1 MRRRSVAAAFLLVI
15 GCATY
20 IPNQPLQHY
29 DKTYGYRFSKYQAA
43 ANEDETFLILTFS
56 GGGTRAAAL
65 AYGVLQELAATKIH
79 GGTKT
84 LLDEV
89 DVISSV
95 SGGSFTSTAYAFAG
109 QMPIASFERDFL
121 RHDVQ
126 GDLKRAAL
134 NPRNWP
140 RLLSPRFS
148 RIDLATEYYDSHIF
162 EGKTFADLLA
172 RGRRPY
178 IILNATEMDL
188 GARFEFTQEQFDPIC
203 SDLQPMKVARA
214 VAASSAFPILLTPI
228 TLRNYA
234 VEKPSSTAPAEGS
247 TWHSPC
253 GYEEP
258 KWIATAMED
267 QFINPSRFR
276 TALEVRSYANPKR
289 QFLQL
294 MDGGIADN
302 IGLRGPIWALS
313 SLDPGFSVLRL
324 MNRGKVK
331 RVAVIVVDAEKAGDV
346 QLDRTESL
354 PNLFQTLSTI
364 SNAPMANYSFD
375 TVELLRTRIENW
387 NKEALMLQQCKELCP
402 QGNIPPG
409 DLAPI
414 TFYRANITFASLSPA
429 ERKFFDSLPTSFSL
443 TNEQIDALLAVGPHL
458 LRESADYR
466 RLVKDLQ

>member
-1 MRRRSVAAAFLLVI
+1 MSRRSVAAAFLLI
-15 GCATY
+15 TACATY
-20 IPNQPLQHY
+20 IPNQRLQHY

-43 ANEDETFLILTFS
+43 KDEDETFLILTFS

-65 AYGVLQELAATKIH
+65 AYGVLLELASTKIH
-79 GGTKT
+79 GGTRT

-95 SGGSFTSTAYAFAG
+95 SGGSFTSTAYALAG
-109 QMPIASFERDFL
+109 RMPIGSFERDFL

-140 RLLSPRFS
+140 RLLSPGFS

-162 EGKTFADLLA
+162 ERKTFADLLA

-203 SDLQPMKVARA
+203 SDLQPMKLARA

-228 TLRNYA
+228 TLQNYA
-234 VEKPSSTAPAEGS
+234 VEQPTSTPSKNDS
-247 TWHSPC
+247 TWRSPC

-258 KWIATAMED
+258 VWISNAMHD
-267 QFINPSRFR
+267 QFLSPSRFR
-276 TALEVRSYANPKR
+276 AAIEIRSYADPKR
-289 QFLQL
+289 RFLQL

-313 SLDPGFSVLRL
+313 SSDPGFSVLRL
-324 MNRGKVK
+324 MNQGKVK

-346 QLDRTESL
+346 QIDRTERL

-364 SNAPMANYSFD
+364 SNSPMANYSFD
-375 TVELLRTRIENW
+375 TIELLRTSIENW
-387 NKEALMLQQCKELCP
+387 NKDALMLQQCKELCP

-409 DLAPI
+409 DLASV
-414 TFYRANITFASLSPA
+414 TFYRANITFASLPPA

-443 TNEQIDALLAVGPHL
+443 TNEQIDALMAVGPRL
-458 LRESADYR
+458 LRESAGYR